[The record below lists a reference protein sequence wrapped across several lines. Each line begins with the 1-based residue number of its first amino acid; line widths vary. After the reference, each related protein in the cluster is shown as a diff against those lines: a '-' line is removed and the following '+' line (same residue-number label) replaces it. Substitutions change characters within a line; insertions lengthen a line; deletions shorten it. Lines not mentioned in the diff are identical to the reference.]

1 MPAAVESVFDVAFWF
16 VDTALNNNEYLQPQ
30 KLHRLLF
37 LAQGYYAVTHK
48 GRKLM
53 PSVFVASEMGPI
65 EPGLYAAFSKGR
77 PDIEFN
83 LFLPEGVEEF
93 LDTIW
98 RRFGH
103 HSADRLTK
111 MTKATPAYKEA
122 RQRGLRGEISI
133 DAMHASFVRGE
144 EMPAVNQIF
153 RPKVMR
159 SHTGRPV
166 TVKAWVPGK
175 PGKADPS

>member
-16 VDTALNNNEYLQPQ
+16 VDTALNSNEYLQPQ

-37 LAQGYYAVTHK
+37 LAQGYYAVMNK
-48 GRKLM
+48 GNKLM
-53 PSVFVASEMGPI
+53 PVVFVASEMGPI
-65 EPGLYAAFSKGR
+65 EPNLYAAFSKGR

-93 LDTIW
+93 LDTVW

-103 HSADRLTK
+103 HSADRLTA
-111 MTKATPAYKEA
+111 MTKATAAYKQA
-122 RQRGLRGEISI
+122 RERGPRAEIPVESMRLAFGRGE
-133 DAMHASFVRGE
+133 D
-144 EMPAVNQIF
+144 MPAINQVF

-175 PGKADPS
+175 PEKPEES

>member
-1 MPAAVESVFDVAFWF
+1 MPAAVESVFDIAFWF
-16 VDTALNNNEYLQPQ
+16 VDTALNDNEYLQPQ

-37 LAQGYYAVTHK
+37 LAQGYYAAMNK

-65 EPGLYAAFSKGR
+65 EPNLYAAFSKGR

-93 LDTIW
+93 LTTIW

-103 HSADRLTK
+103 HSADRLTA
-111 MTKATPAYKEA
+111 MTKATPAFKEA
-122 RQRGLRGEISI
+122 RLRGLRGEIPIEAMLQAFGRGTETPAI
-133 DAMHASFVRGE
+133 DQV
-144 EMPAVNQIF
+144 F
-153 RPKVMR
+153 RPKVLR
-159 SHTGRPV
+159 SHTGKPV
-166 TVKAWVPGK
+166 AVKAWVPGK
-175 PGKADPS
+175 PVKSTES